1 MHGESEEHSSA
12 MADTTYT
19 PRAPGCQVR
28 LTTSDGHE
36 LVVSL
41 SGVSDAKATAEG
53 SKSLTD
59 NLALVT
65 LVSEYAANER
75 AYRRLRSPEKRA
87 AHRRVAEGEA
97 RDAEAIA
104 EMISR
109 QGTRTVTGWCSGCF
123 AETKHRAV
131 RGEQR
136 PMRRFLC
143 QGCGTPTTQC
153 AAPRCRHLA
162 IVSPRALHTLRYCAP
177 HRHEIPSF
185 EKLRQRLATL
195 DGAERWLKFE
205 VRNAARITK
214 VAGGMIGA
222 AAVVA
227 PMAFL
232 AAPVVGAALGSS
244 ALGGS
249 LTGAA
254 ATSHGLAILGGGSI
268 ASGGLGMAGG
278 TAVVTA
284 TGTALGGA
292 LGAATVTAYAGADQS
307 FRIELVRPGSGTPV
321 LFAQGFLTEKQ
332 TGWESWQPLIEARF
346 PEEPV
351 YQVHWGAKELEDL
364 GLLVTSGAT
373 KVAVRKVLV
382 NQAKMGSK
390 AFGSLP
396 GLATVFMA
404 GDLAANPWTVAKTRA
419 GMTGAVLADL
429 IARTDQGPFVLL
441 GHSLGARVMVSAAQA
456 LGTLPEPRIDS
467 MHLLGAAVGRGG
479 DWRTLDRAVAGGV
492 WNYHSSKDR
501 VLRLL
506 YTLAERGERAVG
518 LAGFNTKFRSV
529 KDRDVTRFVGSH
541 SGYIGAVKLQR

>member
-1 MHGESEEHSSA
+1 
-12 MADTTYT
+12 MAKLTYT
-19 PRAPGCQVR
+19 PQAPGCEVR
-28 LTTSDGHE
+28 LTTSSGPE
-36 LVVSL
+36 LLVRL
-41 SGVSDAKATAEG
+41 SGAEEAKANAEG
-53 SKSLTD
+53 SRSLAD

-65 LVSEYAANER
+65 LVSEYAANEL

-87 AHRRVAEGEA
+87 SHRVAADREA
-97 RDAEAIA
+97 RDAEAMA
-104 EMISR
+104 EMIPR
-109 QGTRTVTGWCSGCF
+109 LGTRTVSGWCSGCF
-123 AETKHRAV
+123 AETRHREV
-131 RGEQR
+131 CGHQR
-136 PMRRFLC
+136 PTRKFLC
-143 QGCGTPTTQC
+143 EKCGTPTTQC
-153 AAPRCRHLA
+153 SAPKCHHLA
-162 IVSPRALHTLRYCAP
+162 IVNPRAVHTLRYCAA

-185 EKLRQRLATL
+185 EKLHQRLATL
-195 DGAERWLKFE
+195 DGAKRWLSFE
-205 VRNAARITK
+205 VRNAKRITK
-214 VAGGMIGA
+214 VSGGMIGT

-284 TGTALGGA
+284 AGTALGGA
-292 LGAATVTAYAGADQS
+292 LGATTVAAYAGADKS

-321 LFAQGFLTEKQ
+321 VFAQGFLTEGQ
-332 TGWESWQPLIEARF
+332 AGWESWRSLIEARF
-346 PEEPV
+346 PEGPV

-364 GLLVTSGAT
+364 GLLVTSRAT
-373 KVAVRKVLV
+373 RAAVRKVLV
-382 NQAKMGSK
+382 NRAKKGSK

-396 GLATVFMA
+396 GLGAVFIA

-429 IARTDQGPFVLL
+429 IARTNEGPFVLL

-456 LGTLPEPRIDS
+456 LGTMPEPRIDS

-479 DWRTLDRAVAGGV
+479 DWRTLDKAVAGGV
-492 WNYHSSKDR
+492 WNYYSSRDQ

-506 YTLAERGERAVG
+506 YTLAETGERAVG
-518 LAGFNTKFRSV
+518 LAGFETKFRSV
-529 KDRDVTRFVGSH
+529 KDRDVTRLVGSH
-541 SGYIGAVKLQR
+541 SDYIRAVKLQR